1 MAVHPPN
8 LWDTNPS
15 PSRDDSGLQALHENI
30 PHSLKSM
37 PNPSSFLVTGLSI
50 TTCNKPPVLSPAT
63 PSCNTPRVPESHTFP
78 YTPRLPQDHT
88 FSLAN
93 IPTIVFI
100 RALWVAVDRTGLT
113 MGSPTG
119 MRNSKV
125 YIKLDVKIH
134 VLLFCRQKWEKFN
147 MEGCLYP
154 KDNTRISSDLLGP
167 PSANLTEH

>member
-1 MAVHPPN
+1 
-8 LWDTNPS
+8 
-15 PSRDDSGLQALHENI
+15 
-30 PHSLKSM
+30 M

-78 YTPRLPQDHT
+78 YTPRLAQDHT